1 MRDFDKSF
9 NRTRTICNVIFAIV
23 FVLIVAQFAFMGWM
37 AVKAVDAVEGGTGL
51 KALVETVWCGADNGT
66 GVDCVKPEVTE

>member
-9 NRTRTICNVIFAIV
+9 KRSKTIFNVFFVIV
-23 FVLIVAQFAFMGWM
+23 VVLIVAQFAFMGWM

-51 KALVETVWCGADNGT
+51 KDLVETVWCGADNGT

>member
-9 NRTRTICNVIFAIV
+9 NRTRTIFNVIFVIV
-23 FVLIVAQFAFMGWM
+23 LVLIVANFAFMGWI